1 MQKNDYVTGDIISYG
16 CEGEGIMK
24 TDGCTVFVP
33 FTCKGEKVRV
43 KILKVKGQTA
53 YGKIE
58 EVICA
63 SPKRVKPQ
71 CKVFGKC
78 GGCNLMHMSYA
89 EQLEY
94 KKELIE
100 NTLRKIGFLNV
111 NLSEGVV
118 ASTPEIRYRNKL
130 QLPVGMCDNGVIGGF
145 YASNSHRIVSCDD
158 CLLNGVRERDITA
171 AVKEYMTE
179 NGVSAY
185 DETSGK
191 GVVRHIVVKRA
202 GDEYLIILVVNGT
215 EKALKNMPALI
226 NKLNFLFCG
235 GEKYGLFVNLN
246 SRRDNVI
253 LGEKFI
259 KICGESVIHG
269 NYGGINYEVGALSFM
284 QVNSN
289 VMRAI
294 YDKAASF
301 VCGGDYLID
310 AYCGA
315 GVLTC
320 ALAKKCESALGI
332 EIVDEAV
339 KLARETA
346 EKNNVKNA
354 EFICAPCENVLPEII
369 KERRKKGLKTTLLLD
384 PPRKGLDFAVS
395 KAVKESLPDKIIYIS
410 CSPQTLARDLGIIFG
425 TLEFTANGIE
435 KAADKPVNAYFGEIL
450 PSGYTLEYISG
461 FDMFAQCKGVETLAV
476 LTR

>member
-1 MQKNDYVTGDIISYG
+1 MQKNDYVTGEITSYG
-16 CEGEGIMK
+16 CEGEGVMK
-24 TDGCTVFVP
+24 IDGYTVFVP
-33 FTCKGEKVRV
+33 FTCKGEKARV
-43 KILKVKGQTA
+43 KILKVKGQIA

-58 EVICA
+58 EIV
-63 SPKRVKPQ
+63 SSSVGRVNPP
-71 CKVFGKC
+71 CKVFGRC

-100 NTLRKIGFLNV
+100 NSLRKIGFLNV
-111 NLSEGVV
+111 NLSEGVI

-130 QLPVGMCDNGVIGGF
+130 QLPVGMGDNGVIGGF
-145 YASNSHRIVSCDD
+145 FASNSHRIVPCDD
-158 CLLNGVRERDITA
+158 CLLHGKTESDVAA

-179 NGVSAY
+179 NGISAY
-185 DETSGK
+185 DETRGK
-191 GVVRHIVVKRA
+191 GIVRHLVVKRS
-202 GDEYLIILVVNGT
+202 GEEYLVIIVVNGD
-215 EKALKNMPALI
+215 ENSLKNISALV
-226 NKLNFLFCG
+226 NKLNAVFAG
-235 GEKYGLFVNLN
+235 GKKYGLFVNLN
-246 SRRDNVI
+246 TRRDNVI

-269 NYGGINYEVGALSFM
+269 NYGGIDYEIGVLSFM
-284 QVNSN
+284 QVNPD
-289 VMRAI
+289 VMRKI

-301 VCGGDYLID
+301 VCDGDYLID

-339 KLARETA
+339 KLARATA
-346 EKNNVKNA
+346 EKNGVKNVG
-354 EFICAPCENVLPEII
+354 FICAPCENVLPGII
-369 KERRKKGLKTTLLLD
+369 KERREKGLKTALLLD

-410 CSPQTLARDLGIIFG
+410 CSPQTLARDLGIIAG

-435 KAADKPVNAYFGEIL
+435 KATDKPVNAYFGEIL
-450 PSGYTLEYISG
+450 PSGYKLEYISG